1 MKLAQRVRDV
11 GESATLAVSRRA
23 AELVAAGIAVVDLSD
38 GEPDF
43 ASPPEAVE
51 AACRALRDG
60 MTRYTVAAGLPELR
74 AAVAEDYRCR
84 FGAPWG
90 AEQVVITVGGK
101 GALFQLALALVEPG
115 DEVVIP
121 TPCWVSFPEQVRLAG
136 GEPVFVETRADGDF
150 RLRAEA
156 LMECVSSRTRVVL
169 LNSPSNP
176 TGQIVAENDLRAI
189 VEVCAEKGVFV
200 VSDETNMR
208 FVYEDGSFPSV
219 APLARDHRETVV
231 LVGSFSKTYAMTGWR
246 IGFLLAPE
254 KVVQA
259 VITIQSH
266 SISNPTTFAMVGA
279 LAALQAAEGRVREMV
294 AECKLRRN
302 FVVDQLSAL
311 PRVHCPLPAGALYAF
326 PDVSSWYGEGCGGSV
341 AFSRFLLESARV
353 AVVPGVAFGCDDHVR
368 VSFACSR
375 ERLET
380 GLNRLRVL
388 LSAPPPR

>member
-1 MKLAQRVRDV
+1 MKLAQRVKEV

-23 AELVAAGIAVVDLSD
+23 AELVAAGQEVVDLSA

-43 ASPPEAVE
+43 DSPPEAIE

-60 MTRYTVAAGLPELR
+60 MTRHTVAAGLPELR
-74 AAVAEDYRCR
+74 AAVAEDYRTR

-121 TPCWVSFPEQVRLAG
+121 TPCWVSFPEQVGLAG
-136 GEPVFVETRADGDF
+136 GEPVFVETRADSDF
-150 RLRAEA
+150 RLGGEA
-156 LMECVSSRTRVVL
+156 LLERVSSRTRVVL

-176 TGQIVAENDLRAI
+176 TGQIIAESELRAI
-189 VEVCAEKGVFV
+189 VEVCAEKGIVV

-208 FVYEDGSFPSV
+208 FVYEDGSFSSV

-266 SISNPTTFAMVGA
+266 STSNPTTFAMVGA
-279 LAALQAAEGRVREMV
+279 LAALRAAEGRVRDMV
-294 AECKLRRN
+294 AECRLRRDL
-302 FVVDQLSAL
+302 VVDQLSAM
-311 PRVHCPLPAGALYAF
+311 PRVRCPLPAGALYAF
-326 PDVSSWYGEGCGGSV
+326 PDVSGWYGEGCEGSV
-341 AFSRFLLESARV
+341 AFSRLLLESARV

-375 ERLET
+375 ELLET
-380 GLNRLRVL
+380 GLSRLRAL
-388 LSAPPPR
+388 LSAAPQR